1 MSGQSRPRSANFRS
15 PLKVHAGDEA
25 GEFHKR
31 ARLSDAAFK
40 RAMLA
45 ARRGGRERFSIGIIE
60 APSTEHP
67 VFTPHRAFL
76 PISNTS
82 PAALCAEEGAE
93 GDLQQREEGAVPST
107 PRTDNTRLK

>member
-1 MSGQSRPRSANFRS
+1 MVEPMSRRSRPRKGSLRA

-45 ARRGGRERFSIGIIE
+45 ARHSGRERFSIGIVDT
-60 APSTEHP
+60 PSTEHP
-67 VFTPHRAFL
+67 VFAPHRAVA
-76 PISNTS
+76 PIRMTS

-93 GDLQQREEGAVPST
+93 GDLQQRDEGA
-107 PRTDNTRLK
+107 

>member
-1 MSGQSRPRSANFRS
+1 MSRQSRPRSTNFRP

-45 ARRGGRERFSIGIIE
+45 ARRGGQECFSIGIIE
-60 APSTEHP
+60 TPSTEHP
-67 VFTPHRAFL
+67 VFTPHRALF
-76 PISNTS
+76 PISSTS

-93 GDLQQREEGAVPST
+93 GDPQQREDRAVPST
-107 PRTDNTRLK
+107 PRTDDTRLK

>member
-1 MSGQSRPRSANFRS
+1 MVEPMSRRSRPRNANLRA

-45 ARRGGRERFSIGIIE
+45 ARHSGGERFSIGIVDT
-60 APSTEHP
+60 PSTEHP
-67 VFTPHRAFL
+67 VFIPHRAL
-76 PISNTS
+76 APIRTTS
-82 PAALCAEEGAE
+82 PAALCAEEGREGE
-93 GDLQQREEGAVPST
+93 GDLQQRDAGALGG
-107 PRTDNTRLK
+107 R